1 MLSHD
6 ARPAPVPPP
15 GRQVGGA
22 RGQLRQL
29 VLPLGPL
36 DAAPPPPGA
45 ARVRPRQVWARRAPP
60 VQAEV
65 RGVVWRVLEEVLRDE
80 RHD

>member
-6 ARPAPVPPP
+6 ARPAPVPP

-22 RGQLRQL
+22 RGRLRQL

-36 DAAPPPPGA
+36 DAPPPAPGE
-45 ARVRPRQVWARRAPP
+45 ARVRPRQVWARLAPP
-60 VQAEV
+60 VRAEV
-65 RGVVWRVLEEVLRDE
+65 RRIVWRVLEEALRDE
-80 RHD
+80 RHH